1 MSDTIPERVAVLEA
15 TFAQNAK
22 TQADER
28 DAIIA
33 RLDAMADRLAEI
45 GKQEQ
50 QAIGALWAARVGYAV
65 LSTLAI
71 VAMTIGLPRIGAWL
85 ISAGK

>member
-1 MSDTIPERVAVLEA
+1 MSETIPERVAVLEA
-15 TFAQNAK
+15 LITQAAK
-22 TQADER
+22 TQTEER

-45 GKQEQ
+45 GKREQ
-50 QAIGALWAARVGYAV
+50 QAMGALWAARVGYAV

-71 VAMTIGLPRIGAWL
+71 VAMTIGLPKIGAWL

>member
-15 TFAQNAK
+15 TFAQSSK
-22 TQADER
+22 THADER

-45 GKQEQ
+45 GKREQ

-71 VAMTIGLPRIGAWL
+71 VAMTIGLPKIGAWL

>member
-1 MSDTIPERVAVLEA
+1 MSETLPERVAVLEA

-28 DAIIA
+28 DAIIV

-45 GKQEQ
+45 GEREQ